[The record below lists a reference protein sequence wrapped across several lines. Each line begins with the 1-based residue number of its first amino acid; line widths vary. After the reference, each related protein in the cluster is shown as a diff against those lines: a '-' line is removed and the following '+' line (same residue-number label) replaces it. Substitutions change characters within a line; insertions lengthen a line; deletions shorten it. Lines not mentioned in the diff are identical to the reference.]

1 MMIHDTYIYI
11 QSLPLSSFEAAIS
24 ASWCKKHLLL
34 GLKPWTFF
42 PRRIWPPPQRSAAAA
57 AAAGNS
63 AAMLTARELRLIAE
77 TFAIGGCYI
86 LISASFLG
94 TKKIT

>member
-1 MMIHDTYIYI
+1 MDI
-11 QSLPLSSFEAAIS
+11 LSTAAS
-24 ASWCKKHLLL
+24 D
-34 GLKPWTFF
+34 P
-42 PRRIWPPPQRSAAAA
+42 PPPPQRSAAAA

-94 TKKIT
+94 TKKYVVDLGGGYG